1 MAHMMRVGAEFARAR
16 DKYHAARRAYIVALA
31 NLNDHGMSFAE
42 IGRGIGVSRSRAQQL
57 VEEGRRER
65 AISRTG

>member
-1 MAHMMRVGAEFARAR
+1 MRAGATFAAARAR
-16 DKYHAARRAYIVALA
+16 YHAARRAYIVALA

-65 AISRTG
+65 ASHRVG